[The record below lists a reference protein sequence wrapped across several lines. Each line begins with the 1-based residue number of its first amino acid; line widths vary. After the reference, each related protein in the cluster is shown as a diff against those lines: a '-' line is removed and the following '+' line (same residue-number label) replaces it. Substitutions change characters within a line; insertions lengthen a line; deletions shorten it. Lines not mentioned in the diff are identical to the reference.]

1 LYDTTQKRMDPLFGI
16 QSIELGQFW
25 RCSNPAIYMGG
36 QNLQNHA
43 QSDMIFRLILFYING
58 NLIKYCWLLFLHVL
72 YLIASL

>member
-1 LYDTTQKRMDPLFGI
+1 MIQHKSVWTLYLEY
-16 QSIELGQFW
+16 SLLSW
-25 RCSNPAIYMGG
+25 ASPAIYMGG

-43 QSDMIFRLILFYING
+43 QSDMIFRLISFYING